1 MAEIPAIKRRLVQ
14 QGVDVI
20 DVGAGDAD
28 FAPPEVAVEALAHAI
43 RDPAMS
49 RYAFQLGLPAFREA
63 AAAYMKRRFG
73 VRFDPFTELHP
84 LLGSKEGIA
93 HLAMAL
99 LDPGDVAIVPEPGY
113 AVYEGG
119 TRLAGGEPYRYAL
132 TPRSGFLLEMSEIPA
147 DVVRRTK
154 LVYLNYP
161 NNPTAAV
168 APRDYLARTVEF
180 CRRHGIVIAYDNP
193 YCEITFDGYVAPSIF
208 EIPGARDVAVEFH
221 SLSKSFCM
229 TGWRLGWAVGRSELV
244 TALSRVKSYVDT
256 GAFLAVQAAG
266 AAVLHDAAAHLAPYV
281 AQFKERRDAM
291 LPALRAQ
298 GFEPETPRATMYIWV
313 PLPEGLPSAAF
324 QRPAPE
330 PVELPPVGGTQP
342 GRGPAGGL
350 PRPAPVEAA
359 PAPVSQPSPPDVG
372 RPDSTLAASP
382 AAVGPHLIT
391 PPQAADGRLWVLPRP
406 ALPEA
411 VADALYGEPDLRDS
425 VAVGRLRAMV
435 DTLNRQLDSLQIA
448 RKPPSWTA
456 NVAGEKFGI
465 DGSNIYIGPIRIP
478 TAALALLGNLLP
490 QGNYDESRRARQL
503 ADMRADLL
511 QAARRAETMDQFR
524 KYVKDLR
531 ARKHAEREFERRA
544 RGYTTRTRAE
554 TPVP

>member
-84 LLGSKEGIA
+84 LIGSKEGIA

-119 TRLAGGEPYRYAL
+119 TVLAGGEPYRYPLVPEA
-132 TPRSGFLLEMSEIPA
+132 GFLLELSDLPA

-161 NNPTAAV
+161 NSPPAAV
-168 APRDYLARTVEF
+168 APRDYLTRTVEF

-221 SLSKSFCM
+221 SLSKTFCM
-229 TGWRLGWAVGRSELV
+229 TGWRLGWAVGKRDLI
-244 TALSRVKSYVDT
+244 AAMAKVKNYVDT

-266 AAVLHDAAAHLAPYV
+266 AAVLDQAEEIIRGYV
-281 AQFKERRDAM
+281 AQFRERRDAM
-291 LPALRAQ
+291 VPALAAS
-298 GFEPETPRATMYIWV
+298 GFDAEVPRATLYV
-313 PLPEGLPSAAF
+313 L
-324 QRPAPE
+324 
-330 PVELPPVGGTQP
+330 
-342 GRGPAGGL
+342 GPAT
-350 PRPAPVEAA
+350 E
-359 PAPVSQPSPPDVG
+359 
-372 RPDSTLAASP
+372 
-382 AAVGPHLIT
+382 
-391 PPQAADGRLWVLPRP
+391 RLSS
-406 ALPEA
+406 
-411 VADALYGEPDLRDS
+411 G
-425 VAVGRLRAMV
+425 
-435 DTLNRQLDSLQIA
+435 
-448 RKPPSWTA
+448 
-456 NVAGEKFGI
+456 
-465 DGSNIYIGPIRIP
+465 
-478 TAALALLGNLLP
+478 
-490 QGNYDESRRARQL
+490 
-503 ADMRADLL
+503 
-511 QAARRAETMDQFR
+511 
-524 KYVKDLR
+524 
-531 ARKHAEREFERRA
+531 
-544 RGYTTRTRAE
+544 
-554 TPVP
+554 